1 MLTPSRRLRR
11 GVIKTVNA
19 WRQPRLPSGRPQ
31 PLPLARYEKCVKNIC
46 FASNFL
52 LLALNL
58 DRAADTFA
66 THSCRY
72 IVATTTLYL
81 NGISEQPLTPPSALT
96 QPSRLEQL
104 SPTRLLN
111 YIYTHRMFEKK
122 FK

>member
-81 NGISEQPLTPPSALT
+81 NGISEQPLTPHPS
-96 QPSRLEQL
+96 L
-104 SPTRLLN
+104 SLN
-111 YIYTHRMFEKK
+111 PNFPPRTIKPNPPAKLHLHTSDV
-122 FK
+122 